1 MVVARHEDELPLSE
15 GLFLAFAEI
24 SLCEFKQR
32 EGRWPSIQEAPPF
45 TTPRV
50 GAGQQLSTEARKVI
64 RGNGLRVPL
73 IAASP
78 ISTGLPPQIPTR
90 HSAPINSWLPYTRP
104 TCAADGNPNCLCGGR
119 PSPWRSVCCPGEN
132 DKKSPSASP
141 DVGGSQG
148 ALFG

>member
-50 GAGQQLSTEARKVI
+50 GAGQHLSEISRKAL
-64 RGNGLRVPL
+64 RGMGLRVH
-73 IAASP
+73 
-78 ISTGLPPQIPTR
+78 PTHHR
-90 HSAPINSWLPYTRP
+90 SQVARL
-104 TCAADGNPNCLCGGR
+104 GCGVQVEAR
-119 PSPWRSVCCPGEN
+119 E
-132 DKKSPSASP
+132 
-141 DVGGSQG
+141 
-148 ALFG
+148 